1 MHESRKGR
9 DALLRVRKKNK
20 RKEPG
25 PYQSD
30 SEMVHSSVGMRSCAS
45 VLVAATES
53 GPSVDR
59 FTAYRSPFVAVGAHG
74 AHGAHG
80 VRNSSRSSR
89 PARDEL
95 L

>member
-20 RKEPG
+20 RTEPG

-74 AHGAHG
+74 AHG

>member
-74 AHGAHG
+74 AHG

>member
-1 MHESRKGR
+1 MHYCASAKRTNAR
-9 DALLRVRKKNK
+9 NRV
-20 RKEPG
+20 
-25 PYQSD
+25 PYQSE

-74 AHGAHG
+74 AHG